1 MPEPF
6 PHAGAAVDRFG
17 WAVRARGFLTATWRG
32 RVLLAVLALLLLE
45 KVGVPLPGFLKGLD
59 HLLIIV
65 YAAGGLYRLVR
76 AGRWRLLWRIRT
88 KLILSYLFLVL
99 VPVVL
104 LGIFFFIAGV
114 LFVSLVAS
122 HLVTSELDSLGQALE
137 TVARTGAAGLP
148 AGDAAAAATLQ
159 ERLLPARALHPKI
172 AYALL
177 RNGRTVAAAGNIS
190 RQLPS
195 WWKGPRFAGLVGQAE
210 FVDSLRAVWAHGDST
225 LILEVPVDAQ
235 LFADLERRTGILPV
249 GVGGRVRK
257 NPENKGVSFE
267 LEGGD
272 QTPSMRVLSP
282 RLAED

>member
-1 MPEPF
+1 MPELF
-6 PHAGAAVDRFG
+6 PHAGSAVDSPR
-17 WAVRARGFLTATWRG
+17 WALRARGFLIAAWGG
-32 RVLLAVLALLLLE
+32 RILLAVLALWVLE
-45 KVGVPLPGFLKGLD
+45 KTGVPLPGLLSGLD
-59 HLLIIV
+59 HLLILL
-65 YAAGGLYRLVR
+65 YAAWGAYRLVR
-76 AGRWRLLWRIRT
+76 GRWRLLWRIRT
-88 KLILSYLFLVL
+88 KLILSYLFIGL

-137 TVARTGAAGLP
+137 TVARTGTTGLP

-177 RNGRTVAAAGNIS
+177 RDGRTVAAAGNVP
-190 RQLPS
+190 RKLPS
-195 WWKGPRFAGLVGQAE
+195 WWKGPGFAGLVGQAE
-210 FVDSLRAVWAHGDST
+210 FVDSLRAVWAQGDST